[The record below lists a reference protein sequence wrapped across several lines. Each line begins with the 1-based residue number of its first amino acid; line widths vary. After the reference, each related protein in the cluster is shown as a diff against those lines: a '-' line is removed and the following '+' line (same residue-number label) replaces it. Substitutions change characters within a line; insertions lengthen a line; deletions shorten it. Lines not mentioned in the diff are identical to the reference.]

1 MHSLIYVG
9 FFRLLPSLDFRA
21 EILFGYSFELLLS
34 LFPMIL
40 IQMFNNSDVPG
51 KLTGIQSASL
61 TFKFLALLN
70 LIPELIMMI
79 WELKLNND
87 YKKLNY
93 KAFQKKP
100 EEERRRLWSKKFG
113 ILGAVS
119 FVFFILI
126 LIVSLVTSDTRSCHG
141 NHVMELGVCSPCL
154 D

>member
-1 MHSLIYVG
+1 MVRYKESISRATEEHEVDENEVNEDGSAASKKGLEIKSQGLSLYLSMHSLIYVG

-21 EILFGYSFELLLS
+21 EILFGYSLELILS

-70 LIPELIMMI
+70 MIPELIMMI

-87 YKKLNY
+87 FKKLNY
-93 KAFQKKP
+93 KAY
-100 EEERRRLWSKKFG
+100 
-113 ILGAVS
+113 
-119 FVFFILI
+119 
-126 LIVSLVTSDTRSCHG
+126 
-141 NHVMELGVCSPCL
+141 
-154 D
+154 